1 MNAKRILIVTDAWH
15 PQINGVVTT
24 LTKTAQTLGK
34 MGCRVKI
41 LSPQSYKTIPCPT
54 YPEISLSLVSPA
66 TIRKEIS
73 NFLPHAIHIATEG
86 PLGWMARAACI
97 RNKLAFTTSY
107 HTRFPEYIRMRY
119 PIPETL
125 SYKVV
130 RRFHNKAQKILVATE
145 FLQQELQRRDFHNTA
160 IWSRGVDTDMFKP
173 KEKAFLDLPRPISVY
188 VGRIAVEKNLPA
200 FLDLDIP
207 GTKLVVGDGPA
218 LASLRSKYPDAVFT
232 GFKQGEELASYVA
245 ASDVF
250 VFPSL
255 TDTFGVVLLEAM
267 ACGIPAATFPVCGPV
282 SVIKNGYNGVM
293 NNDLKQAIHDALR
306 LQPEHCRKF
315 AERYSWE
322 RCTKQFFQ
330 HLAISSQPLGLSRS

>member
-24 LTKTAQTLGK
+24 LTKTAQTLEK

-73 NFLPHAIHIATEG
+73 GFLPHAIHIATEG

-119 PIPETL
+119 PIPEKL
-125 SYKVV
+125 SYNVV
-130 RRFHNKAQKILVATE
+130 RRFHNRAQKTLVATE
-145 FLQQELQRRDFHNTA
+145 FLKQELKSRDFHNPV
-160 IWSRGVDTDMFKP
+160 IWSRGVDTELFRPRD
-173 KEKAFLDLPRPISVY
+173 KALLDLPRPISVY
-188 VGRIAVEKNLPA
+188 VGRVAVEKNLPA

-207 GTKLVVGDGPA
+207 GTKLVIGDGPA
-218 LASLRSKYPDAVFT
+218 LPSLRQKYPDTVFT
-232 GFKQGEELASYVA
+232 GFKKGEELASLVA

-267 ACGIPAATFPVCGPV
+267 ACGIPAATYPVCGPV
-282 SVIKNGYNGVM
+282 SVIQNGYNGIM
-293 NNDLKQAIHDALR
+293 NKDLKQAVYDAL
-306 LQPEHCRKF
+306 LLKTENCRKF
-315 AERYSWE
+315 AEQYSWDK
-322 RCTKQFFQ
+322 CTTQFFQ
-330 HLAISSQPLGLSRS
+330 HLAISNAPLGLSRG

>member
-1 MNAKRILIVTDAWH
+1 MDAKRILIVTDAWH

-24 LTKTAQTLGK
+24 LTKTAQTLEK
-34 MGCRVKI
+34 MGCRVKV

-73 NFLPHAIHIATEG
+73 DFLPHAIHIATEG

-119 PIPETL
+119 PIPEKL

-145 FLQQELQRRDFHNTA
+145 FLQQELESRDFHNTA
-160 IWSRGVDTDMFKP
+160 IWSRGVDTQIFRP
-173 KEKAFLDLPRPISVY
+173 REKNFLDFPRPISVY
-188 VGRIAVEKNLPA
+188 VGRVAVEKNLPA
-200 FLDLDIP
+200 FLDLDLP
-207 GTKLVVGDGPA
+207 GTKLVIGDGPA
-218 LASLRSKYPDAVFT
+218 LSSLRAQYPEVVFT
-232 GFKQGEELASYVA
+232 GFKKGEELASYVA

-293 NNDLKQAIHDALR
+293 NNDLKQAIDAALN
-306 LQPEHCRKF
+306 LSPENCRTF
-315 AERYSWE
+315 AEQYSWE
-322 RCTKQFFQ
+322 KCTSQFFQ
-330 HLAISSQPLGLSRS
+330 HLAISNTPLGGAYT